1 MAPREQELLEVAHT
15 AAQAA
20 AGELLARFGH
30 AVDGIRAKSTPT
42 DPVSDADLAA
52 EAAIRAVLAHE
63 RPQDA
68 ILGEEGGA
76 TAGRARGSSGL
87 QASGG
92 ESCGGG
98 VGDGGAGGGGL
109 RWVVDPLDGTVNFLY
124 GIPTFAVSIA
134 CEDAA
139 GAIAGVVLDPV
150 RGECFAAT
158 RSGPATLNGAPIHA
172 SRVVDLSRALIG
184 TGFAY
189 DAAVRERQARVA
201 VRLLS
206 RVRDIRRA
214 GAASLDLCSCA
225 CGRLDAY
232 YERGLRHWDHAAGG
246 LICERAG
253 ARVLRLDAQRSLPDG
268 LIVAPTAL
276 FDALYALVAPAD
288 ADVLLK

>member
-1 MAPREQELLEVAHT
+1 VIAWCENELLEVAN
-15 AAQAA
+15 AAASAA

-30 AVDGIRAKSTPT
+30 AVGGVRAKSSPT

-52 EAAIRAVLAHE
+52 EAAIRAVLARE
-63 RPQDA
+63 RPRDA

-76 TAGRARGSSGL
+76 TAG
-87 QASGG
+87 QAAG
-92 ESCGGG
+92 EGGG
-98 VGDGGAGGGGL
+98 GAVGEGARESGL

-124 GIPTFAVSIA
+124 GIPTFAVSVA

-139 GAIAGVVLDPV
+139 GTIAGIVLDPV

-158 RSGPATLNGAPIHA
+158 RSGPATLNEAPIHA
-172 SRVVDLSRALIG
+172 SRCVDLSRALVG

-232 YERGLRHWDHAAGG
+232 YERGLRPWDHAAGG

-253 ARVLRLDAQRSLPDG
+253 ARVRRLEAQGSLPDG
-268 LIVAPTAL
+268 LV
-276 FDALYALVAPAD
+276 VAPAVLID
-288 ADVLLK
+288 TLYGLVASADTDVLP